1 MRSKRPPAMWRVWA
15 VARRASPPARILVR
29 PCPRLMCSRTRRCVT
44 AGALGQECREAAQ
57 ASQTAVCRPVAAP
70 ALVPPPPPAALVC
83 IPAAVHT
90 LVSLLLLLSRSNQDD
105 AGGDET
111 KFDAFLGNDAGVLG
125 ATGVYDEEDR
135 EVRLLFFHLSFLVE
149 HFPSQTEQL

>member
-1 MRSKRPPAMWRVWA
+1 M
-15 VARRASPPARILVR
+15 
-29 PCPRLMCSRTRRCVT
+29 T
-44 AGALGQECREAAQ
+44 AGTLGQDCRKAAQ

-70 ALVPPPPPAALVC
+70 ALVPPPPAAALVC

-90 LVSLLLLLSRSNQDD
+90 LVSLLPLSLSNQDD

-135 EVRLLFFHLSFLVE
+135 EVRGAIECWAGSCE
-149 HFPSQTEQL
+149 HFMCSCW